1 MKKEVIVA
9 SNNKDKIREI
19 KEILKKFNI
28 RCFIDERS
36 RY

>member
-19 KEILKKFNI
+19 KEILKNLI
-28 RCFIDERS
+28 LML
-36 RY
+36 YQ